1 MDGVLP
7 RAPSGRPRVAAVG
20 AILSLCLV
28 GAPLMS
34 LFPVGV
40 WDTAR
45 ALTMSGAGQ
54 GVLLLAPVVAGV
66 ILLMF
71 WLGSQWLER
80 SGVNHPSASAAL
92 VTATAMATPVVVTFL
107 APEVMPLPWGTTAN
121 TAFLSGAVATLGMG
135 ASMLVDRPS
144 DRWRPG
150 VLPAVAVVAALLAA
164 LPAVGDAVLARAA
177 DERSR
182 AQIMSF
188 EQTIAVL
195 DHPGWSLTQVHEVE
209 GGLRLTY
216 RDEDGAPLHVLT
228 WDDARSS
235 HAVLRAG
242 CGFPGTWCRDLGE
255 GAVVVHHSDG
265 HPSELRTHLDDG
277 TVASLLPE
285 PGTPAD
291 LVGVS
296 RALRPEEPGERGAL
310 VEAVTA

>member
-1 MDGVLP
+1 MDGVQP

-20 AILSLCLV
+20 AILALCLV

-34 LFPVGV
+34 LFPVGI

-54 GVLLLAPVVAGV
+54 GALLLAPVVAGV
-66 ILLMF
+66 VLLMF
-71 WLGSQWLER
+71 WLASQWLER
-80 SGVNHPSASAAL
+80 SGVNHPFASAAL
-92 VTATAMATPVVVTFL
+92 VTATAMVTPVVVAFL
-107 APEVMPLPWGTTAN
+107 APEAMPLPWGTAAN
-121 TAFLSGAVATLGMG
+121 TAFLTGTVATLGMG
-135 ASMLVDRPS
+135 AAVLVDRPS

-164 LPAVGDAVLARAA
+164 LPAVEDAVLARAA

-188 EQTIAVL
+188 ERTIAVL
-195 DHPGWSLTQVHEVE
+195 DHPGWSLAQVHEVE
-209 GGLRLTY
+209 DGLRLTY
-216 RDEDGAPLHVLT
+216 RDGNGAPLHVLT
-228 WDDARSS
+228 WDGTRSADAG
-235 HAVLRAG
+235 LDAG

-255 GAVVVHHSDG
+255 AVVVHHADG

-285 PGTPAD
+285 PGTPTD
-291 LVGVS
+291 LLGVS
-296 RALRPEEPGERGAL
+296 RALRPEEPGERRDL